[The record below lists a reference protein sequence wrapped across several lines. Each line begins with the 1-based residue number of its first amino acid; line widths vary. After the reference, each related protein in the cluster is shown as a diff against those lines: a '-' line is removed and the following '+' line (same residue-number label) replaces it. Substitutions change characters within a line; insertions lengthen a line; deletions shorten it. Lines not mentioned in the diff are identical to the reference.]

1 MRNRKPMLLDKEYKG
16 KEYDAEVAKELHYP
30 DVVIAMLLNEE
41 DEEKRQR
48 ILTDARHG
56 KYGRR

>member
-1 MRNRKPMLLDKEYKG
+1 MDNPREFGCYKG
-16 KEYDAEVAKELHYP
+16 KEYDAQVAQELMYP
-30 DVVIAMLLNEE
+30 EKVVAMLLNEE

-56 KYGRR
+56 KYGR